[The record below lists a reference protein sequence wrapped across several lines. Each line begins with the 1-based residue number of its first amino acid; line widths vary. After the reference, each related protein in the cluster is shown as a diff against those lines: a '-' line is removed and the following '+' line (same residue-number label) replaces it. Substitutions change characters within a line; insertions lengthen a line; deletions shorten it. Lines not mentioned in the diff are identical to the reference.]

1 MSCFL
6 IIYIESK
13 ITVKKTFIDIFHF
26 SFLRNLKLKVERLLT
41 FKHRTYF
48 KIPTVI
54 RVMSSFGPSNAVSN
68 QLRRTLRSPRF
79 NVRNIF
85 LGLAFFFVVRNL
97 LRNDYR
103 QEEIKYLRQHGMEEE
118 EIENYIPKTAV
129 ERKKYAEEQMN
140 DVVRMKKDIIYLMK
154 EVEDLKAGRDSEREN
169 TLKSMDKLHEEKRR
183 NNEKQLLKDYPNF
196 KPSKRLSDLS
206 SNEVE
211 NKL

>member
-1 MSCFL
+1 
-6 IIYIESK
+6 
-13 ITVKKTFIDIFHF
+13 
-26 SFLRNLKLKVERLLT
+26 
-41 FKHRTYF
+41 
-48 KIPTVI
+48 
-54 RVMSSFGPSNAVSN
+54 MSSFGPSNAVSN

-140 DVVRMKKDIIYLMK
+140 DVVRMKQDIIYLMK

>member
-1 MSCFL
+1 
-6 IIYIESK
+6 
-13 ITVKKTFIDIFHF
+13 
-26 SFLRNLKLKVERLLT
+26 
-41 FKHRTYF
+41 
-48 KIPTVI
+48 
-54 RVMSSFGPSNAVSN
+54 
-68 QLRRTLRSPRF
+68 
-79 NVRNIF
+79 
-85 LGLAFFFVVRNL
+85 
-97 LRNDYR
+97 
-103 QEEIKYLRQHGMEEE
+103 MEEE

-140 DVVRMKKDIIYLMK
+140 DVVRMKQDIIYLLK